1 MDLST
6 LCRSCMKEVASWEKE
21 NFNNRA
27 VEMFSFCTN
36 IKVTDDEKLPQQFC
50 YDCTIKIESSYTF
63 IKEAKNVDVTLK
75 NLILRSNASVIVQ
88 PENKIESTHK
98 VQSVKLT
105 LPDYKLSIGTIN
117 FSTQDVISGY
127 GVQNTNNIVYSS
139 GSTQANVEP
148 TILEKILNKSEEEAK
163 VATETNKKNMCQIC
177 QKSFISKVWFTKHM
191 EKEHSGHK
199 FICTV
204 CCKSFK
210 KQCQLKYHVI
220 THSEER
226 NFACSTCGKRY
237 KRRKQLATHTR
248 THSDVRPY
256 ACDKCSLRF
265 KLKSI
270 LKCHMKVHED
280 VKQYLCSYCGWS
292 FSQ

>member
-177 QKSFISKVWFTKHM
+177 QKT
-191 EKEHSGHK
+191 
-199 FICTV
+199 
-204 CCKSFK
+204 FK